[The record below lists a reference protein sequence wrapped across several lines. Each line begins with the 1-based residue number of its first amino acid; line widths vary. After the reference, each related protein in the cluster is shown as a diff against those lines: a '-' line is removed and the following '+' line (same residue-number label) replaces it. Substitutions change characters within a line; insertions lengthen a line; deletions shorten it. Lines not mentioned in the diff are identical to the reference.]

1 MPPGTQRYQR
11 TKMVLPLRVWV
22 DPQTDDAA
30 SLQLAHTL
38 DISPIG
44 ARLGGLRTP
53 VQPGQPITVQR
64 GQHKTHF
71 RVIWSKQLAP
81 TEIQAGVETLEIGKK
96 LWDVELPQQAA
107 AEQAANAE
115 KPAKAEKSAKAEK
128 KEKKAAAAASKST
141 STWKTF
147 HRPPAKPRSATSAVP
162 HHVLPPAL
170 DRRLRWTAAVA
181 TVIFV
186 ALLGMFVQY
195 KVFGSGVIVGFHV
208 PVPTPPT
215 DEQLASMTPQPVK
228 LAPIKNAE
236 VANATPFPRVLV
248 AEAPKGHV
256 VYPISPS
263 ASLTGKV
270 SLKVVIA
277 TDGRVKGIQVVS
289 GKQLLAQAA
298 EQAVRLWRYAQHEL
312 NGEAVEAETSVMI
325 SFRGDDAVS
334 LRFPPAN
341 KITAN

>member
-1 MPPGTQRYQR
+1 
-11 TKMVLPLRVWV
+11 MVLPLRVWV
-22 DPQTDDAA
+22 DPQTDDAS

-96 LWDVELPQQAA
+96 IWDVELPQQAT
-107 AEQAANAE
+107 AE
-115 KPAKAEKSAKAEK
+115 KTEKAAKAGK
-128 KEKKAAAAASKST
+128 KEKNAVAADSKSA
-141 STWKTF
+141 STWRTF
-147 HRPPAKPRSATSAVP
+147 HRPPAKPRSTTSAVP
-162 HHVLPPAL
+162 HHSILPPAL
-170 DRRLRWTAAVA
+170 DKRLRWTAAVA

-186 ALLGMFVQY
+186 ALLGMFIQY
-195 KVFGSGVIVGFHV
+195 KLFGSGEMAGFRV

-228 LAPIKNAE
+228 VAPIKNAE
-236 VANATPFPRVLV
+236 VANATPFPRVQV

-256 VYPISPS
+256 VYPVAPS

-270 SLKVVIA
+270 NLKVVIA